1 MADAG
6 GNEAE
11 VVPGGNSSGWAFNW
25 WGLVGLVI
33 IVSIAFVAWR
43 WIDGTGEASSETA
56 GAANTSEPDGSAPTT
71 SVATRTTTTTTR
83 PAPATTAPPSTTTV
97 PSERRVIIRGEMK
110 ACRFGASCLVASFR
124 IEGFDPHPGSF
135 TCIYPN
141 SRSDFTFRNNGIED
155 ACLTADAG
163 DTITIEV
170 DGVQSATIS
179 EENLDGA

>member
-1 MADAG
+1 VADAG
-6 GNEAE
+6 GNEAQ
-11 VVPGGNSSGWAFNW
+11 VVPDGSSSGWAFNW
-25 WGLVGLVI
+25 WGLVGLVV
-33 IVSIAFVAWR
+33 IVSIALIAWR
-43 WIDGTGEASSETA
+43 WIEGTGTASSETA
-56 GAANTSEPDGSAPTT
+56 GAAVTSDPDDSPTT
-71 SVATRTTTTTTR
+71 TSQSSRTTTTTR
-83 PAPATTAPPSTTTV
+83 PAPATTSPSSTTTV

-110 ACRFGASCLVASFR
+110 ACRFGANCLVASFR
-124 IEGFDPHPGSF
+124 IDGFDPHPGSF

-179 EENLDGA
+179 ENNLDGT